1 MLDRGHSKEFAE
13 RIFDQI
19 KGFGVYGF
27 PESHAAS
34 FALLVYVSAW
44 IKKHEPA
51 AFYCGLLNSQP
62 MGFYSPSQLIQ
73 DALRHNIKI
82 LPVDIEKSM
91 WESVLEPT
99 EKKKKNYQEQACI
112 RLGFHQ
118 IKGFKKNS
126 ALSIEEAR
134 KDSSI
139 KSIEDIKKR
148 AFLDKGDLEK
158 LTESGAFKNL
168 SGNRHQTHWEILG
181 LPPDLPVFRSE
192 TTNQKPK
199 PRLENLLPT
208 PTEADDLRADY
219 QNMGL
224 TLGRHPLAMLRER
237 EDYPFRDHQTA
248 DSLRGLRTRQIV
260 NVSGIVTGRQRPST
274 ASGVLF
280 LTLED
285 ETNNI
290 NVIIW
295 KNIFERYRASAVQG
309 NLLTIKGILEKKDKI
324 IHVIAKE
331 ISDASHFLEAFSL
344 KSRDFH

>member
-1 MLDRGHSKEFAE
+1 M
-13 RIFDQI
+13 
-19 KGFGVYGF
+19 
-27 PESHAAS
+27 
-34 FALLVYVSAW
+34 
-44 IKKHEPA
+44 
-51 AFYCGLLNSQP
+51 
-62 MGFYSPSQLIQ
+62 
-73 DALRHNIKI
+73 
-82 LPVDIEKSM
+82 
-91 WESVLEPT
+91 
-99 EKKKKNYQEQACI
+99 
-112 RLGFHQ
+112 
-118 IKGFKKNS
+118 
-126 ALSIEEAR
+126 
-134 KDSSI
+134 
-139 KSIEDIKKR
+139 
-148 AFLDKGDLEK
+148 
-158 LTESGAFKNL
+158 
-168 SGNRHQTHWEILG
+168 
-181 LPPDLPVFRSE
+181 FRSE

-237 EDYPFRDHQTA
+237 KDYPFRDHQTA
-248 DSLRGLRTRQIV
+248 DSLKVLRTKQIV

-331 ISDASHFLEAFSL
+331 IFDASHFLEAFSL
-344 KSRDFH
+344 KSRDFHLIPAKAARKF